1 MSKRP
6 ESLETINLAMEL
18 MRRTPRGRKISVA
31 ELYDQITKAG
41 PKRTLRTIQ
50 RQLDIRRSGLCGGLA
65 CSGVRG

>member
-31 ELYDQITKAG
+31 ELYDQITKTG

-50 RQLDIRRSGLCGGLA
+50 RQLDIRR
-65 CSGVRG
+65 